1 MLITIADKAN
11 SVVQFLTVLL
21 IFAVVLVVT
30 LFVTRW
36 LGNYQK
42 QQSVGN
48 NIEVVES
55 TRISPN
61 SFVEIV
67 RVGTKYVAIAVS
79 KENVTLLCEVSQ
91 EDIAEVKDASAGIAD
106 FGSIFNK
113 VKAGMLEKKDS
124 VEENDC
130 KDE

>member
-1 MLITIADKAN
+1 MLISIADKAN
-11 SVVQFLTVLL
+11 SVVQFITVLL
-21 IFAVVLVVT
+21 IFAVVLIAT

-42 QQSVGN
+42 QQSMGN
-48 NIEVVES
+48 NIEVLES

-61 SFVEIV
+61 SFASII
-67 RVGTKYVAIAVS
+67 RIGTKYVAVAVS
-79 KENVTLLCEVSQ
+79 KDNVTLLCELQ
-91 EDIAEVKDASAGIAD
+91 PDDLADTKDTSANFAD

-113 VKAGMLEKKDS
+113 VKAGMLDKKDS
-124 VEENDC
+124 VDENDY